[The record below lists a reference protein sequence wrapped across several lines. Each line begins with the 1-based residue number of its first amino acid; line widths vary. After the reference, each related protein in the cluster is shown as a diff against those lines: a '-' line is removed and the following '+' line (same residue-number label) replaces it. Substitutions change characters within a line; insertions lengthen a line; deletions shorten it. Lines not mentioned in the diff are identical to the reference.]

1 MPTRQFAILPVLCRG
16 ILLLSAWVNRLF
28 CGLLVG
34 FSAAMIA
41 VVVLQVICRYLFN
54 NSLFWSEEL
63 ARMLLVQITFL
74 GAAVAFRKRAHIA
87 VDILAARLGPRSRR
101 LLHIVSL
108 LACAALFAAMLVYG
122 WSFGRILVLQQAAS
136 LPVNL
141 AVPFAVIP
149 VSGGVLL
156 LHCLAM
162 FIEQWGLAGPDLDN
176 SGGADTSADTGAQ
189 NAGGGS

>member
-1 MPTRQFAILPVLCRG
+1 
-16 ILLLSAWVNRLF
+16 
-28 CGLLVG
+28 
-34 FSAAMIA
+34 MIA

-74 GAAVAFRKRAHIA
+74 GAAVAFRNRAHIA

-101 LLHIVSL
+101 LLRTVSL

-122 WSFGRILVLQQAAS
+122 WRFGQTLVLQRAAS
-136 LPVNL
+136 LPVSL

-149 VSGGVLL
+149 ISGGVLL

-162 FIEQWGLAGPDLDN
+162 LIEQWGLVSSSTGDSD
-176 SGGADTSADTGAQ
+176 GGDADVK

>member
-1 MPTRQFAILPVLCRG
+1 MPTRRFSALSVLCKG
-16 ILLLSAWVNRLF
+16 IILLSALVNRAC
-28 CGLLVG
+28 CGLLICA
-34 FSAAMIA
+34 SATMIA
-41 VVVLQVICRYLFN
+41 VVVLQVVCRYLFN

-74 GAAVAFRKRAHIA
+74 GASVAFRSRGHIA
-87 VDILAARLGPRSRR
+87 VDILVARLGSRSRQ
-101 LLHIVSL
+101 LLQTVSL
-108 LACAALFAAMLVYG
+108 LACAALFAAMLAYG
-122 WSFGRILVLQQAAS
+122 WSFGQTLVLQQAAA

-162 FIEQWGLAGPDLDN
+162 FIEQWGRAGPAPDN
-176 SGGADTSADTGAQ
+176 SDGVDAGPQD
-189 NAGGGS
+189 AGGGP

>member
-1 MPTRQFAILPVLCRG
+1 MPARRFADLPALCRG
-16 ILLLSAWVNRLF
+16 ILLLSALVNRLC
-28 CGLLVG
+28 CGLLV
-34 FSAAMIA
+34 FASAAMIA

-74 GAAVAFRKRAHIA
+74 GAAVAFRNRAHIA

-101 LLHIVSL
+101 LLRTVSL
-108 LACAALFAAMLVYG
+108 LACAALFAAMLGYG
-122 WSFGRILVLQQAAS
+122 WSFGQTLVLQRAAS
-136 LPVNL
+136 LPVSL

-149 VSGGVLL
+149 ISGGVLL

-162 FIEQWGLAGPDLDN
+162 FIEQWGLGGLRAGG
-176 SGGADTSADTGAQ
+176 SGGMDSGAEKL
-189 NAGGGS
+189 GGGS

>member
-1 MPTRQFAILPVLCRG
+1 MPARQFVVLPALCRG
-16 ILLLSAWVNRLF
+16 VLLLSAWVNRLF
-28 CGLLVG
+28 CGLLVCI
-34 FSAAMIA
+34 SAAMIA
-41 VVVLQVICRYLFN
+41 VVVLQVVCRYLFN

-74 GAAVAFRKRAHIA
+74 GASVAFRNRLHIA
-87 VDILAARLGPRSRR
+87 VDILAARLRPRSRQ
-101 LLHIVSL
+101 LLYTVSL
-108 LACAALFAAMLVYG
+108 LVCAALFAAMLVYG
-122 WSFGRILVLQQAAS
+122 WSFGQTLALQRAAS

-162 FIEQWGLAGPDLDN
+162 FIEQWGLGGQDPDD
-176 SGGADTSADTGAQ
+176 SRGANTGAPD
-189 NAGGGS
+189 AGSGS

>member
-1 MPTRQFAILPVLCRG
+1 
-16 ILLLSAWVNRLF
+16 
-28 CGLLVG
+28 
-34 FSAAMIA
+34 MIV

-74 GAAVAFRKRAHIA
+74 GAAVAFRSRSHIA
-87 VDILAARLGPRSRR
+87 VDILAARLGPRCRQT
-101 LLHIVSL
+101 LQTVSL

-122 WSFGRILVLQQAAS
+122 WNFGRTLILQRAAS
-136 LPVNL
+136 LPINL
-141 AVPFAVIP
+141 AAPFAIIP

-162 FIEQWGLAGPDLDN
+162 FIEQWGLAGPHPDN
-176 SGGADTSADTGAQ
+176 SGGVDAGAQ
-189 NAGGGS
+189 DAGGGS